1 MKKAIMFGAGNVG
14 RGFLGQLFHESG
26 YEVVFVDV
34 DDRLIAALKRGSY
47 VIRLVT
53 NELSREVTIDGVRTV
68 HGGDRQ
74 AVAAEVVDAHI
85 MSTAVGVGALPHLA
99 PTVALGLTRRAEAGV
114 TDPVNIIVCENL
126 KNASQIFRGMVQEHL
141 AAEYHPYLAE
151 YVGFVDTV
159 IGRMVPLMPPELRQK
174 DPSLV
179 IVEPYK
185 ELPVSRSGFV
195 GPVPAIVGMEPYDN
209 FVAYTDRKLYI
220 HNAGHAVLAY
230 LGYRKGLEYG
240 YQAMDDPDIYSVF
253 SQALSESKRALI
265 SRHGLDR
272 LALEKHVEDLQHRF
286 RNRALGDT
294 IYRLGRD
301 PIRKLG
307 PTDRLV
313 GAANL
318 VLEQGLEPDAL
329 AWGIAAGLTFD
340 DPRDQAA
347 LKLQALLDEKGL
359 DHVLTEVCGLAPDGH
374 LAQMVRERY
383 HKVVAG
389 KWPSFDVL

>member
-26 YEVVFVDV
+26 YQVVFVDV

-53 NELSREVTIDGVRTV
+53 NELSQEVIIDGVRAV
-68 HGGDRQ
+68 HASDRQ
-74 AVAAEVVDAHI
+74 AVAAEVVGAHL
-85 MSTAVGVGALPHLA
+85 MATAVGVGALPHLA
-99 PTVALGLTRRAEAGV
+99 PAIALGFTRRAEAGV
-114 TDPVNIIVCENL
+114 TDPLNVIVCENL
-126 KNASQIFRGMVQEHL
+126 KDASQIFRGMVQEHL
-141 AAEYHPYLAE
+141 AVEHRPYLADC
-151 YVGFVDTV
+151 VGFVDTV

-195 GPVPAIVGMEPYDN
+195 GPIPSIVGMEPYDN

-220 HNAGHAVLAY
+220 HNAGHAMLAY
-230 LGYRKGLEYG
+230 LGRRKGLKYG
-240 YQAMDDPDIYSVF
+240 YEAMDDPDIYPVF
-253 SQALSESKRALI
+253 CRALSESKQALI
-265 SRHGLDR
+265 ARHGLDL
-272 LALEKHVEDLQHRF
+272 LALEKHIEDLERRF

-318 VLEQGLEPDAL
+318 ALEQDIEPDAL
-329 AWGIAAGLTFD
+329 AWGIAAALTFD
-340 DPRDQAA
+340 DPRDQVA
-347 LKLQALLDEKGL
+347 LKLQALLEEKGP
-359 DHVLTEVCGLAPDGH
+359 DQVLNEVCGLDSDSH
-374 LAQMVRERY
+374 LAKMIKDRY
-383 HKVVAG
+383 QRVVAG
-389 KWPSFDVL
+389 EWPSFS